1 MSVTG
6 GDTSFAIDG
15 GQLVFEGAP
24 FYECTKA
31 G

>member
-1 MSVTG
+1 MTVTG
-6 GDTSFAIDG
+6 GDTSFAIEG
-15 GQLVFEGAP
+15 GQLVFEEAP